1 MTYKVIL
8 AVAGV
13 DILSAEFN
21 DVIRQFPDV
30 GWQDIAGSTAASVY
44 STGDIASEACTFS
57 RKLEHAGL
65 GKVTGVVDEF
75 VNVSEIAARLNSSRE
90 TVRSWASGTRGPGGF
105 PSPHHVHGDASGKG
119 PMKVWR
125 WADVNTWLAN
135 VGMEDGYTY
144 PTHAQ
149 TIEIESHLLR
159 LPEPAGQE
167 WQRISTVSLA
177 EPDHLHRR
185 VWELLSLFVG
195 SANDVAT
202 PARIFVCTVD
212 PKSKRSRYAD
222 VKSLTSP
229 VSQYH

>member
-1 MTYKVIL
+1 MTYKVVL

-13 DILSAEFN
+13 DILGDEFDEVAN
-21 DVIRQFPDV
+21 QFPDV
-30 GWQDIAGSTAASVY
+30 GWQDIAGSTTASIY
-44 STGDIASEACTFS
+44 TTGDIASEACTFS
-57 RKLEHAGL
+57 RKLEHSGL

-75 VNVSEIAARLNSSRE
+75 VNVSEIAARVNSSRE

-105 PSPHHVHGDASGKG
+105 PLPHHVHGDATGKG

-135 VGMEDGYTY
+135 VGLEDGYIY

-149 TIEIESHLLR
+149 TIEIETHLLR

-167 WQRISTVSLA
+167 WQRMSAVSQA
-177 EPDHLHRR
+177 EPENLHRR
-185 VWELLSLFVG
+185 VWELLSLFSN
-195 SANDVAT
+195 SANEVVT
-202 PARIFVCTVD
+202 HERIFVCTVD

-229 VSQYH
+229 ASQYH